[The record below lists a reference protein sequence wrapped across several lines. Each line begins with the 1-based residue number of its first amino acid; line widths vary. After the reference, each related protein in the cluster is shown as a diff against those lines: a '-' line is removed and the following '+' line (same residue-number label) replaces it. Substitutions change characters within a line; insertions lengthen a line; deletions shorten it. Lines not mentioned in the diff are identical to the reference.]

1 MTRYEEYNEL
11 KKNLYPRSPLTI
23 EDFIS
28 KKHEYLKIYFLLEE
42 SRRDLKEYKSKV
54 ILSIILMKTK
64 LEQLSPNSHD
74 STQMNVEIAKANGMK
89 LLINEQ
95 LEENYNH
102 SRSNSQNFQQW
113 YEENYPDDNE
123 NTYEI

>member
-28 KKHEYLKIYFLLEE
+28 KKHKYLKIYFLLEE

-89 LLINEQ
+89 LLIEEQ
-95 LEENYNH
+95 LKENDNH

>member
-89 LLINEQ
+89 LLIEEQ
-95 LEENYNH
+95 LKENDNH
-102 SRSNSQNFQQW
+102 SRSNSEKFQQW

>member
-1 MTRYEEYNEL
+1 M
-11 KKNLYPRSPLTI
+11 
-23 EDFIS
+23 
-28 KKHEYLKIYFLLEE
+28 LEE

-89 LLINEQ
+89 LLIEEQ
-95 LEENYNH
+95 LKENDNH